1 MQAQTIKHSH
11 HVCLPTRYNL
21 KKQVHELKE
30 YTIRIYKTCVRPVMT
45 YAVET
50 RAETSITKGL
60 LGTTETRTL
69 NCITSNALRDTI
81 RNEDIRNICEIQD
94 VIQDGPESGN
104 ECGETM

>member
-1 MQAQTIKHSH
+1 
-11 HVCLPTRYNL
+11 
-21 KKQVHELKE
+21 
-30 YTIRIYKTCVRPVMT
+30 MT

-69 NCITSNALRDTI
+69 SCITSNALRDTI